1 MSNRSFFLCVL
12 SPKRSWSRWGVFE
25 SVECVKDQAVW
36 PAETNTHAYLINKV
50 LLRCETDGTFLSS
63 AKYFTSY
70 RSLFFLSQKLIR
82 SHWRWNVLVHF
93 QIILR
98 IWENAI
104 YNITVSVFPP
114 LALWQPQF
122 LCLCTTT
129 CICGL
134 KQFVSGQRSLVFLH
148 LQCLTLQKNITSFLL
163 GMLVNNLW
171 LIILGCVVRLIQ
183 WMKPARYKAAVE
195 CSFS

>member
-1 MSNRSFFLCVL
+1 MKCGGSL
-12 SPKRSWSRWGVFE
+12 P
-25 SVECVKDQAVW
+25 D
-36 PAETNTHAYLINKV
+36 YLADLGK
-50 LLRCETDGTFLSS
+50 C
-63 AKYFTSY
+63 
-70 RSLFFLSQKLIR
+70 
-82 SHWRWNVLVHF
+82 
-93 QIILR
+93 
-98 IWENAI
+98 
-104 YNITVSVFPP
+104 NIAVSVFPP

-171 LIILGCVVRLIQ
+171 LVILCRVVRLINFNE
-183 WMKPARYKAAVE
+183 WNRLVIKLLWNVASVSVEEEVPMK
-195 CSFS
+195 